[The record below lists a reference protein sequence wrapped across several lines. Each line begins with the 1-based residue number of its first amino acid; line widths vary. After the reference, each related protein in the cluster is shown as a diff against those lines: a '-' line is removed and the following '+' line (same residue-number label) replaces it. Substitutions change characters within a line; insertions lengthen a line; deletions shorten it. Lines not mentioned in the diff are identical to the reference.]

1 MDVAQTAPETV
12 VLAED
17 EASLYLQATTA
28 AVWAPIG
35 QTPLIRVHPNRD
47 KVSFYGSLNLRSG
60 QEVVT
65 QEATMNGEATARHL
79 DKVLT
84 AYPDTRILLLWDK
97 ATWHGGPAV
106 RAVLEANPRLEVMR
120 LPTAAPELN
129 PQEMVW
135 KATRAAISHN
145 HDERQLATL
154 AERFEQHLAST
165 KFCYSMLEKYDH
177 DGICAMFK

>member
-12 VLAED
+12 ILAED
-17 EASLYLQATTA
+17 EASLYLQATTT
-28 AVWAPIG
+28 AVWAPKG
-35 QTPLIRVHPNRD
+35 QTPLVRVHPNRD

-60 QEVVT
+60 QVIAT
-65 QEATMNGEATARHL
+65 QEPTMNGEATARHL
-79 DKVLT
+79 HKILAT
-84 AYPDTRILLLWDK
+84 YPDTPILLLWDK

-106 RAVLEANPRLEVMR
+106 RPVLEANPRLEVIR

-135 KATRAAISHN
+135 KATRAAVSHN

-165 KFCYSMLEKYDH
+165 TFCYSMLEKYDH
-177 DGICAMFK
+177 DGICAMFR